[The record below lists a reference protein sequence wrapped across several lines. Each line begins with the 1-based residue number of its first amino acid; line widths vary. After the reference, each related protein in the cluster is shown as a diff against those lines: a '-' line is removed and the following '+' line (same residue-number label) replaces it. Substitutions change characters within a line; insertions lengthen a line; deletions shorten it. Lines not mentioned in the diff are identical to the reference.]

1 MDRLIIESLLIF
13 VITYLIFELLNK
25 YIEVDRLIILILSV
39 VISAI
44 YYMKRSGYEHLENT
58 GENTGENPNDPKPDE
73 TPAED
78 PKPDKTSDN
87 DPKPDNNP
95 AENPTS
101 DDPKSDNTSDNSSNS
116 KPEEPT
122 KDLTITQ
129 TGDGTTPNKLEIKDQ
144 NVKVD
149 GNLTI
154 TQSNNTSKETEK
166 DTTEPT
172 KEPEQT
178 QPKTVL
184 EQTNEAGF
192 KVNNVNND
200 GTLNYFSDKNI
211 QRIKKGKAYDDTF
224 TDHVENN
231 ISKQDTRNQFQTDD
245 NIFNVNGHSN
255 IPEKLEDIGI
265 EGLKDPDVITNENQY
280 TQYGGYIDANTL
292 YVPRDYQYTDDDYG
306 WNFIPPLKWID
317 LPDQNAPRVPLCVSA
332 NGNCK
337 VNASLTSGYPITV
350 KTWNESRKVMGPSH
364 IDVEYIKNHLNT
376 AKPPVSIK
384 S

>member
-13 VITYLIFELLNK
+13 VITYLLFELLNK
-25 YIEVDRLIILILSV
+25 YVEVDRIIILILSV

-58 GENTGENPNDPKPDE
+58 GKNPDDLKLDE
-73 TPAED
+73 TPAEN
-78 PKPDKTSDN
+78 PKSDNPNSDKTSDN
-87 DPKPDNNP
+87 NPKPDN
-95 AENPTS
+95 TS
-101 DDPKSDNTSDNSSNS
+101 DPKLV
-116 KPEEPT
+116 EPT
-122 KDLTITQ
+122 KDLSFTQ

-154 TQSNNTSKETEK
+154 TQSNNKETDKE
-166 DTTEPT
+166 TTEPI
-172 KEPEQT
+172 KEPKQT

-231 ISKQDTRNQFQTDD
+231 ISKQDTRNQFQTEY
-245 NIFNVNGHSN
+245 NEFNVNGHSN
-255 IPEKLEDIGI
+255 IPEKLEDISI

-292 YVPRDYQYTDDDYG
+292 YVPRDYKYTDDDYG

-332 NGNCK
+332 NGNCR
-337 VNASLTSGYPITV
+337 VNASLTTGYPITV

-376 AKPPVSIK
+376 AKPPASIK